1 MKPEISHYLQISA
14 TNPLQMDTPPPAKPF
29 AYQAAKLSWV
39 CPLILVVINIFAKQ
53 VASPLIID
61 LLALVLIAVGFV
73 FGIIALCG
81 IPRHGPRGILGHAL
95 AGLVINGLLIFIFV
109 TNFMA
114 ARANAQQQSRIGTS
128 PVAFVAKSST

>member
-1 MKPEISHYLQISA
+1 
-14 TNPLQMDTPPPAKPF
+14 MDTPPPATSF
-29 AYQAAKLSWV
+29 AHQAAKLSWV

-61 LLALVLIAVGFV
+61 LLALLLIAVGFI

-81 IPRHGPRGILGHAL
+81 IPKHGPKGILGPAL
-95 AGLVINGLLIFIFV
+95 AGLAINGLLIFIFV

-114 ARANAQQQSRIGTS
+114 ARAKAQQQSGSGTS
-128 PVAFVAKSST
+128 PMVYVARQNT